1 MNKALFNKV
10 KSLCKD
16 TGLSEKYLTTITE
29 KMGGSI
35 EDDSTD
41 ETAIEEMANQIA
53 EIATATQGEATRWA
67 NKKKETDPK
76 GKKNQE
82 TEDEDDDEDKD
93 PKGKKKETSSGNEE
107 LVALKEMIEKQNAKM
122 EELEK
127 SLSTKSRETAIKE
140 AQKKH
145 DIPDWRMK
153 GLTIPD
159 DQDIDEYLADI
170 KQDLITEG
178 LSTGSTGAKVATEK
192 QVDQAAD
199 SLLES
204 ITVTEK

>member
-16 TGLSEKYLTTITE
+16 TGLSEKFLTALTE

-41 ETAIEEMANQIA
+41 ETVIEEMANQIA
-53 EIATATQGEATRWA
+53 DIATASQGEATRWV
-67 NKKKETDPK
+67 NKKKEAES
-76 GKKNQE
+76 KKKSDQE
-82 TEDEDDDEDKD
+82 TDEEDEDEN
-93 PKGKKKETSSGNEE
+93 PKKKEPSTTENTE
-107 LVALKEMIEKQNAKM
+107 LAALKEMIEKQNLKM
-122 EELEK
+122 QELES
-127 SLSTKSRETAIKE
+127 SLSAKSRETAIKE

-178 LSTGSTGAKVATEK
+178 LTTGTTGAKAATEK
-192 QVDQAAD
+192 QVDDAAD

-204 ITVTEK
+204 ITVTDK

>member
-1 MNKALFNKV
+1 
-10 KSLCKD
+10 
-16 TGLSEKYLTTITE
+16 
-29 KMGGSI
+29 
-35 EDDSTD
+35 
-41 ETAIEEMANQIA
+41 
-53 EIATATQGEATRWA
+53 
-67 NKKKETDPK
+67 
-76 GKKNQE
+76 
-82 TEDEDDDEDKD
+82 
-93 PKGKKKETSSGNEE
+93 
-107 LVALKEMIEKQNAKM
+107 MIEKQNLKM
-122 EELEK
+122 QELES
-127 SLSTKSRETAIKE
+127 SLSAKSRETAIKE

-145 DIPDWRMK
+145 EIPDWRMK

-178 LSTGSTGAKVATEK
+178 LTTGVTGAKAATEK

>member
-16 TGLSEKYLTTITE
+16 TGLSEKFLTALTE

-41 ETAIEEMANQIA
+41 ETVIEEMANQIA
-53 EIATATQGEATRWA
+53 DIATASQGEATRWV
-67 NKKKETDPK
+67 NKKKEAES
-76 GKKNQE
+76 KKKSDQE
-82 TEDEDDDEDKD
+82 TDEEDEGEN
-93 PKGKKKETSSGNEE
+93 PKKKEPSTTENTE
-107 LVALKEMIEKQNAKM
+107 LAALKEMIEKQNLKM
-122 EELEK
+122 QELES
-127 SLSTKSRETAIKE
+127 SLSAKSREASIKE
-140 AQKKH
+140 AQTKH
-145 DIPDWRMK
+145 GIPDWRMK
-153 GLTIPD
+153 GLTIPE

-178 LSTGSTGAKVATEK
+178 LTTGGTGAKAATEK
-192 QVDQAAD
+192 QVDDAAD

-204 ITVTEK
+204 ITVTDK

>member
-16 TGLSEKYLTTITE
+16 TGLSEKYLTTLTE

-41 ETAIEEMANQIA
+41 ETVIEAMANQIA
-53 EIATATQGEATRWA
+53 DIATATQGEATRWA

-76 GKKNQE
+76 GKKSQE
-82 TEDEDDDEDKD
+82 TDEDDDEEDDSKS
-93 PKGKKKETSSGNEE
+93 KKKEASSENKE

-122 EELEK
+122 QELEK

-145 DIPDWRMK
+145 EIPDWRMK
-153 GLTIPD
+153 GLTIPE

-178 LSTGSTGAKVATEK
+178 LSTGSIGAKVATEK

>member
-16 TGLSEKYLTTITE
+16 TGLSEKFLTALTE

-41 ETAIEEMANQIA
+41 ETVIEEMANQIA
-53 EIATATQGEATRWA
+53 DIATASQGEATRWV
-67 NKKKETDPK
+67 NKKKEAES
-76 GKKNQE
+76 KKKSDQE
-82 TEDEDDDEDKD
+82 TDEGDEDEN
-93 PKGKKKETSSGNEE
+93 PKKKEPSTTENTE
-107 LVALKEMIEKQNAKM
+107 LAALKEMIEKQNLKM
-122 EELEK
+122 QELES
-127 SLSTKSRETAIKE
+127 SLSAKSREASIKE
-140 AQKKH
+140 AQTKH
-145 DIPDWRMK
+145 GIPDWRMK
-153 GLTIPD
+153 GLTIPE

-178 LSTGSTGAKVATEK
+178 LSTGSIGAKVATEK

>member
-41 ETAIEEMANQIA
+41 ETAIEEIANQIA

-76 GKKNQE
+76 SKKKE
-82 TEDEDDDEDKD
+82 SDDDSEDENDDDEKKDDKS
-93 PKGKKKETSSGNEE
+93 KKKEETSKEDARI
-107 LVALKEMIEKQNAKM
+107 VALEKEINDLKN
-122 EELEK
+122 
-127 SLSTKSRETAIKE
+127 SLSSKSREESIKA

-153 GLTIPD
+153 GLTIPE

-178 LSTGSTGAKVATEK
+178 LSTGSSGAKVATEK

-204 ITVTEK
+204 ISVTEK

>member
-16 TGLSEKYLTTITE
+16 TGLSEKYLTALTE

-41 ETAIEEMANQIA
+41 ETAIEEIANQIA
-53 EIATATQGEATRWA
+53 DIATASQGEATRWV
-67 NKKKETDPK
+67 NKKKEAES
-76 GKKNQE
+76 KKKSDQE
-82 TEDEDDDEDKD
+82 TDEDEN
-93 PKGKKKETSSGNEE
+93 PKKKEPSTTENTE
-107 LVALKEMIEKQNAKM
+107 LAALKEMIEKQNAKM
-122 EELEK
+122 QELEK

-140 AQKKH
+140 AQTKH
-145 DIPDWRMK
+145 GIPDWRMK

-178 LSTGSTGAKVATEK
+178 LSTGSTGAKAATEK

>member
-16 TGLSEKYLTTITE
+16 TGLSEKFLTALTE

-41 ETAIEEMANQIA
+41 ETVIEEMANQIA
-53 EIATATQGEATRWA
+53 DIATASQGEATRWV
-67 NKKKETDPK
+67 NKKKEAES
-76 GKKNQE
+76 KKKSDQE
-82 TEDEDDDEDKD
+82 TDEGDEDEN
-93 PKGKKKETSSGNEE
+93 PKKKEPSTTENTE
-107 LVALKEMIEKQNAKM
+107 LAALKEMIEKQNLKM
-122 EELEK
+122 QELES
-127 SLSTKSRETAIKE
+127 SLSAKSRETAIKE

-145 DIPDWRMK
+145 EIPDWRMK

-178 LSTGSTGAKVATEK
+178 LSTGSIGAKVATEK

>member
-16 TGLSEKYLTTITE
+16 TGLSEKFLTALTE

-41 ETAIEEMANQIA
+41 ETVIEEMANQIA
-53 EIATATQGEATRWA
+53 DIATASQGEATRWV
-67 NKKKETDPK
+67 NKKKEAES
-76 GKKNQE
+76 KKKSDQE
-82 TEDEDDDEDKD
+82 TDEEDEDEN
-93 PKGKKKETSSGNEE
+93 PKKKEPSTTENTE
-107 LVALKEMIEKQNAKM
+107 LAALKEMIEKQNLKM
-122 EELEK
+122 QELES
-127 SLSTKSRETAIKE
+127 SLSAKSRETAIKE

-178 LSTGSTGAKVATEK
+178 LTTGATGAKAATEK
-192 QVDQAAD
+192 QVDDAAD

-204 ITVTEK
+204 ITVTDK

>member
-76 GKKNQE
+76 SKKKE
-82 TEDEDDDEDKD
+82 SDDDSEDENDDDEKKDDKS
-93 PKGKKKETSSGNEE
+93 KKKEETSKEDARI
-107 LVALKEMIEKQNAKM
+107 VALEKEINDLKN
-122 EELEK
+122 
-127 SLSTKSRETAIKE
+127 SLSSKSRETAIKE

-153 GLTIPD
+153 GLTIPE

-178 LSTGSTGAKVATEK
+178 LSTGSSGAKVATEK

>member
-16 TGLSEKYLTTITE
+16 TGLSEKFLTALTE

-41 ETAIEEMANQIA
+41 ETVIEEMANQIA
-53 EIATATQGEATRWA
+53 DIATASQGEATRWV
-67 NKKKETDPK
+67 NKKKEAES
-76 GKKNQE
+76 KKKSDQE
-82 TEDEDDDEDKD
+82 TDEGDEDEN
-93 PKGKKKETSSGNEE
+93 PKKKEPSTTENKE

-122 EELEK
+122 QELEK

-145 DIPDWRMK
+145 EIPDWRMK
-153 GLTIPD
+153 GLTIPE

-178 LSTGSTGAKVATEK
+178 LSTGSIGAKVATEK

>member
-16 TGLSEKYLTTITE
+16 TGLSEKYLTALTE

-41 ETAIEEMANQIA
+41 ETAIEEIANQIA
-53 EIATATQGEATRWA
+53 EIATVTQGEATRWV
-67 NKKKETDPK
+67 NKKKEAES
-76 GKKNQE
+76 KKKSDQE
-82 TEDEDDDEDKD
+82 TDEEDEDEN
-93 PKGKKKETSSGNEE
+93 PKKKEPSTTENTE
-107 LVALKEMIEKQNAKM
+107 LAALKEMIEKQNLKM
-122 EELEK
+122 QELES
-127 SLSTKSRETAIKE
+127 SLSAKSREASIKE
-140 AQKKH
+140 AQTKH
-145 DIPDWRMK
+145 GIPDWRMK
-153 GLTIPD
+153 GLTIPE

-178 LSTGSTGAKVATEK
+178 LTTGGTGAKAATEK
-192 QVDQAAD
+192 QVDDAAD

-204 ITVTEK
+204 ITVTDK

>member
-16 TGLSEKYLTTITE
+16 TGLSEKYLTALTE

-41 ETAIEEMANQIA
+41 ETAIEEIANKIA
-53 EIATATQGEATRWA
+53 EIATVTQGEATRWV
-67 NKKKETDPK
+67 NKKKEAES
-76 GKKNQE
+76 KKKSDQE
-82 TEDEDDDEDKD
+82 TDEEDEDEN
-93 PKGKKKETSSGNEE
+93 PKKKEPSTTENTE
-107 LVALKEMIEKQNAKM
+107 LAALKEMIEKQNLKM
-122 EELEK
+122 QELES
-127 SLSTKSRETAIKE
+127 SLSAKSREASIKE
-140 AQKKH
+140 AQTKH
-145 DIPDWRMK
+145 GIPDWRMK

-178 LSTGSTGAKVATEK
+178 LTTGTTGAKAATEK
-192 QVDQAAD
+192 QVDDAAD

-204 ITVTEK
+204 ITVTDK

>member
-16 TGLSEKYLTTITE
+16 TGLSEKYLTALTE
-29 KMGGSI
+29 KMGGRI

-41 ETAIEEMANQIA
+41 ETAIEEIANQIA
-53 EIATATQGEATRWA
+53 DIATATQGEATRWA

-76 GKKNQE
+76 GKKSQE
-82 TEDEDDDEDKD
+82 TDEDDDEDDDSKS
-93 PKGKKKETSSGNEE
+93 KKKEASSENKE

-122 EELEK
+122 QELEK

-145 DIPDWRMK
+145 EIPDWRMK
-153 GLTIPD
+153 GLTIPE

-178 LSTGSTGAKVATEK
+178 LSTGSTGAKAATEK